1 MEFDCRFDATA
12 ASLSLCEP
20 MHQGAA
26 AYYHFG
32 QVLITTDGITLFE
45 RENSEDLTKHKTM
58 IPAGVVAALKD
69 RKINASGRSG
79 RKTPWYVILSPH
91 RL

>member
-1 MEFDCRFDATA
+1 MEFDCRLGATA
-12 ASLSLCEP
+12 ASLSLRVP
-20 MHQGAA
+20 TYQGAA

-69 RKINASGRSG
+69 RKINASGGSG
-79 RKTPWYVILSPH
+79 RKSPWYAIFPPH